1 MDRQNFMYE
10 LNKELYVLPRI
21 EIKQALQYY
30 EEYFDDCLENGKN
43 EFEVITSLGTPSN
56 VAAQIIAASNVKEV
70 NRQQTFEDAQKQPT
84 IKNYKRSIGA
94 MISAPIVLPL
104 KFVLYIVWF
113 VLIIVGFSL
122 LVSFGAVSF
131 STFVSGVV
139 VLIACIPGAIYFGS
153 LILMVELLG
162 AGLALLGVGLLFYLI
177 TLATFKGSIK
187 ISSKLFSC
195 FGRRK

>member
-122 LVSFGAVSF
+122 LVSFGAVSL
-131 STFVSGVV
+131 STFISGVAI
-139 VLIACIPGAIYFGS
+139 LIASIPGAIFFGS
-153 LILMVELLG
+153 LIFMIELLG
-162 AGLALLGVGLLFYLI
+162 TGLVLLGVGLLFYLI
-177 TLATFKGSIK
+177 TLGTFKG
-187 ISSKLFSC
+187 
-195 FGRRK
+195 